1 MDNNDIDGAKPRQL
15 YREVNIKD
23 TRMEVKDIN
32 CMNNNKRFLYKRV
45 VDPLNPTYLVPEV
58 NPDSS
63 RMKVLGPIDGQR
75 PAQRIKN
82 SNDSNRHN
90 TTIDIPGA

>member
-1 MDNNDIDGAKPRQL
+1 
-15 YREVNIKD
+15 
-23 TRMEVKDIN
+23 MEVKDIN
-32 CMNNNKRFLYKRV
+32 AMDSNKKFLYKRT
-45 VDPLNPTYLVPEV
+45 VDPLNPTYYVPEA

-75 PAQRIKN
+75 PAKRIKD

-90 TTIDIPGA
+90 ATLDIPGAQPKVRGLHFF